1 MGFRKEGRAALPVP
15 EKWGSPFYASPVISL
30 LSSPLF
36 LFSTFL
42 PLPFL
47 FSYLAPM
54 TWDHGVVELEGSAGH
69 SYPTDGVSQL
79 AHFPHA
85 RPLLSSSPWCV
96 RAQPQKRPTSSPL
109 SLPRH
114 LCLPSPFSPTKLCFL
129 LSHRGAARTPLAT
142 RAKKAFLI

>member
-1 MGFRKEGRAALPVP
+1 MGFRKEEGRAAPPVP

-79 AHFPHA
+79 AHFPQ
-85 RPLLSSSPWCV
+85 LSSSLWCV
-96 RAQPQKRPTSSPL
+96 RAQPQKHPTSSPFPFPAT
-109 SLPRH
+109 SASPAPSHPQNSASCCPTEVPPGRH
-114 LCLPSPFSPTKLCFL
+114 WPPGRRRPS
-129 LSHRGAARTPLAT
+129 
-142 RAKKAFLI
+142 